1 MKWAL
6 IIAAAA
12 PVVLATPAFAQSGH
26 PATHMPA
33 PTTPPVTRAPA
44 ARPPAARPPATRPP
58 AQAPAVDHSE
68 MDHSQMGHGAA
79 PEMPASNGS
88 SQSAADPSE
97 AIDHSEMAHSQMV
110 MGPAAEIAVGDEP
123 PPEAPT
129 DHAAERFY
137 SAEEMAAARGQLRR
151 EHGGA
156 IVSNLMVDTAELRF
170 GDGGTTFAWEG
181 EGWIGGDIN
190 RFVFKTEGEAGEHD
204 IESAEV
210 QALYSR
216 AIGPYFDL
224 QAGVRYD
231 IEPNP
236 SRAYAVL
243 GFEGVAPYW
252 FETTGALFVSDE
264 GEVSAR
270 LEGSYDARLTQ
281 RVILQ
286 PRAEINL
293 SANDIPELEIGSGVT
308 DVEFGLRLRYDVTR
322 NFAPYVGVNYETKLG
337 DTADYARAAGDDESA
352 VRLVLGVRARF

>member
-1 MKWAL
+1 MRWTL
-6 IIAAAA
+6 IIAAAT
-12 PVVLATPAFAQSGH
+12 PLVLASPVMAQ
-26 PATHMPA
+26 TD
-33 PTTPPVTRAPA
+33 
-44 ARPPAARPPATRPP
+44 PPAMQMPWPTSPPQT
-58 AQAPAVDHSE
+58 QAPQADEAEPDHAQ

-79 PEMPASNGS
+79 
-88 SQSAADPSE
+88 
-97 AIDHSEMAHSQMV
+97 
-110 MGPAAEIAVGDEP
+110 AEAVGDEP
-123 PPEAPT
+123 APAAPT

-137 SAEEMAAARGQLRR
+137 SAEEMAVARRQLRS

-156 IVSNLMVDTAELRF
+156 IISNVMVDRAEF
-170 GDGGTTFAWEG
+170 QVGDDQTIFHWEG

-190 RFVFKTEGEAGEHD
+190 RFVFKTEGEAGED
-204 IESAEV
+204 DVESAEV

-231 IEPNP
+231 IEPRPN
-236 SRAYAVL
+236 RAYAVL

-286 PRAEINL
+286 PRAEINV
-293 SANDIPELEIGSGVT
+293 SADDIPELELGSGVT
-308 DVEFGLRLRYDVTR
+308 DVELGLRLRYDITR
-322 NFAPYVGVNYETKLG
+322 NVSPYVGVSYETKLG
-337 DTADYARAAGDDESA
+337 DTADYASAAGEDESDA
-352 VRLVLGVRARF
+352 RLVFGVRARF